1 MKQNQHSTNQSFQK
15 REVDLYIS
23 AIPLIE
29 LKSTNFAPVVLS
41 NMLKVRDTNPEVEDV
56 VIVLRELI
64 I

>member
-41 NMLKVRDTNPEVEDV
+41 NMLKVRVTNPEVDV